1 MATFEQLL
9 KRLEKNE
16 GYQKA
21 QKEFG
26 PLFDFVNALIDLRI
40 EKGLTQ
46 KDLSD
51 LTGIAVPTL
60 SRIEAGKQNLSFKTM
75 QTLVNALGGK
85 LCITPKADSVVELN
99 CKAKESLDRVVEKT
113 GMGKSELIE
122 GLISVY
128 EQVLDGAGK
137 HSIELM
143 KTYQLMAET
152 DYVGALA
159 MTFRSGTES
168 LSSLLTDDF
177 FPSQFEEN
185 DELSMDK
192 IEDYFTRG

>member
-21 QKEFG
+21 QEEFS
-26 PLFDFVNALIDLRI
+26 PLFDFVNALTDLRI

-46 KDLSD
+46 KDLSN

-85 LCITPKADSVVELN
+85 LRITPKADSVVELN
-99 CKAKESLDRVVEKT
+99 SKAKEALERLVEKT
-113 GMGKSELIE
+113 GMGESELIE
-122 GLISVY
+122 VLVSIY
-128 EQVLDGAGK
+128 EQVVDGAGK
-137 HSIELM
+137 QSIETM
-143 KTYQLMAET
+143 NSYK
-152 DYVGALA
+152 
-159 MTFRSGTES
+159 
-168 LSSLLTDDF
+168 
-177 FPSQFEEN
+177 
-185 DELSMDK
+185 
-192 IEDYFTRG
+192 